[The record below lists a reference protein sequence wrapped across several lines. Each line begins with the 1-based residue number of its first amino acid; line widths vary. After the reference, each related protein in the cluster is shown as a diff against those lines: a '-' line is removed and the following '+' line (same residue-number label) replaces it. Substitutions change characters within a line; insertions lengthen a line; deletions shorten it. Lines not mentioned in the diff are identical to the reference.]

1 MHITDKKT
9 YLINTKTGE
18 KWFYEKGTDLDE
30 YSPPTDKELKD
41 ESTRFNH
48 ANDSY
53 RWHIDKKHAI
63 EMSAADVLIY
73 NYDKD
78 LNLSGSEKYGTE
90 LENKILRTLNDLR
103 DIEVESICL
112 VVGNNENLN
121 TISLSDDLKA
131 KIVLLKDNQ
140 EIPLV
145 TNEDKVIK
153 AKGKELKSALIDCE
167 IKISEIFAEYKE
179 LKLQALK
186 TFRAKSAEETKEQ
199 KLFRICAFILWINSL
214 DDKAIRDEDKE
225 YCSEVV
231 KEYNFE
237 FSGIMASLDT
247 SFIPQEAI
255 ENNNDH

>member
-1 MHITDKKT
+1 MHIINKRT
-9 YLINTKTGE
+9 YFINTKDGS
-18 KWFYEKGTDLDE
+18 KWSYEAGTDLDE

-48 ANDSY
+48 ANNSW
-53 RWHIDKKHAI
+53 RWHLDKKHAI
-63 EMSAADVLIY
+63 EMSAADILV
-73 NYDKD
+73 YDYDND
-78 LNLSGSEKYGTE
+78 LNISGSEKYGTE
-90 LENKILRTLNDLR
+90 LENKIVTTLNNLR
-103 DIEVESICL
+103 DTEIRSICL
-112 VVGNNENLN
+112 VVGNDENLN

-131 KIVLLKDNQ
+131 KIVLLKDSQ

-167 IKISEIFAEYKE
+167 IRISEIFTEYKE

-199 KLFRICAFILWINSL
+199 KLYRICAFILWINGL
-214 DDKAIRDEDKE
+214 DDKTISDENKK
-225 YCSEVV
+225 YCNEVV
-231 KEYNFE
+231 KEYNFN
-237 FSGIMASLDT
+237 FNGIMASLNT

-255 ENNNDH
+255 ENNNNH